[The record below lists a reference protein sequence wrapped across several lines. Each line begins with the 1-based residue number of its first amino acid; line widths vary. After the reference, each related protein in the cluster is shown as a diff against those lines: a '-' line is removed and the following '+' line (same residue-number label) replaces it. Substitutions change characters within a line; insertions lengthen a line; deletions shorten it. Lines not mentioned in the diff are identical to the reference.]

1 MPSAESN
8 RSRGPSLHARFSDEA
23 RFLKAWVGNPGTT
36 GAVSPSGKYLARMM
50 ARYVDPALPG
60 PVIELGPGTG
70 PVTQALI
77 ERGVAQERLILVEYD
92 PAFCTLL
99 QERFPGA
106 TVIQG
111 DAYDLPATLA
121 GQVDEPASAVVSS
134 LPLLNKKEA
143 DRIGM
148 LKDAFDL
155 LGPGG
160 NVVQFTYGMV
170 SPVPRQQKNAD
181 AFQFQAE
188 ASPPVWLNIPPAR
201 VWIYRPV
208 GEVIPLGAER
218 RKRSFPAESERLF
231 GKLKEHTF
239 RVRDGFLDRRDRIE
253 RDLRLARESVRIDL
267 ELRAAH
273 IRDSNRLDVHFDR
286 HVRPAIS
293 LIRRWGEGRRP
304 PR

>member
-1 MPSAESN
+1 MPTAESKCA
-8 RSRGPSLHARFSDEA
+8 RGPAFHALFSDEA

-77 ERGVAQERLILVEYD
+77 ERGVAPERLILVEYD

-121 GQVDEPASAVVSS
+121 GLVEEPAAAVVSS

-148 LKDAFDL
+148 LKDAFAL

-160 NVVQFTYGMV
+160 NVIQFTYGIV
-170 SPVPRQQKNAD
+170 SPVPRRPRNAD
-181 AFQFQAE
+181 PFVFLAE

-201 VWIYRPV
+201 VWVYKPA
-208 GEVIPLGAER
+208 GEVVSLEDAR
-218 RKRSFPAESERLF
+218 RSFSISAEGERLLD
-231 GKLKEHTF
+231 KLKEHTF
-239 RVRDGFLDRRDRIE
+239 RVRDGFLEQRDRIE
-253 RDLRLARESVRIDL
+253 RDLRLARESVRIDV

-273 IRDSNRLDVHFDR
+273 IRESNRLDARFDR
-286 HVRPAIS
+286 HLRSAIS
-293 LIRRWGEGRRP
+293 LIRRLGENRRDT
-304 PR
+304 R